1 MRSKIEE
8 YIVDS
13 IAMLLALITIF
24 IAYLNNMTLSYLV
37 NTKWEPLFITMI
49 ATTSLS
55 LFNIKSWRLPS
66 IFILLVA
73 SFSAIRYP
81 LFHTI
86 FAVMFFITSYYSM
99 YKTKRYVYW
108 SLTSIPA
115 IIMIFMNYNLLYIE
129 SLCILSIALSVMMF
143 CKTVQ
148 MHS

>member
-55 LFNIKSWRLPS
+55 LFNIKSETT
-66 IFILLVA
+66 IN
-73 SFSAIRYP
+73 
-81 LFHTI
+81 FHI
-86 FAVMFFITSYYSM
+86 ISCFF
-99 YKTKRYVYW
+99 
-108 SLTSIPA
+108 
-115 IIMIFMNYNLLYIE
+115 FGN
-129 SLCILSIALSVMMF
+129 
-143 CKTVQ
+143 
-148 MHS
+148 